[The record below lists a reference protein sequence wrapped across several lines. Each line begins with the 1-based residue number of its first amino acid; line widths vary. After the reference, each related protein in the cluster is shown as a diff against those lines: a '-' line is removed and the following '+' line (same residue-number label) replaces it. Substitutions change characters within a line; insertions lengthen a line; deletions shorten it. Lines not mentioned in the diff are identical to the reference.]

1 MATVKGKIKKEAP
14 DNLAYVAAAI
24 HITHIPEFELH
35 KLGYAIQTVAE
46 STEAPPDS
54 TYTKLAK
61 RFTEL
66 LTIAPGEWSIEQV
79 IEVSAIMNMFNHM
92 LRNLELYGPDK

>member
-24 HITHIPEFELH
+24 HITHIPELELH
-35 KLGYAIQTVAE
+35 KIGYAIQSIAE
-46 STEAPPDS
+46 STEVPES

-66 LTIAPGEWSIEQV
+66 LAIEPGEWSIEQV

-92 LRNLELYGPDK
+92 LRNLELYGPAK